1 MKNRKNN
8 SFSFTL
14 IELLV
19 VIAIIAILA
28 AMLLPALQQARDR
41 AKASTCQNNLKQ
53 IGQGIIAYADGNGGW
68 MPGWVHQ
75 KILWN
80 HIGPYM
86 GLTMKNERTVDD
98 KVIPQTVYCPAD
110 TWRTNHNDKG
120 VWWYSYGQNY
130 YANTSCAMNT
140 ERRLF
145 VLRKLS
151 AAKFPSRIFIL
162 TDSYAP
168 NRNYTTLS
176 TNSWPFNA
184 AASMESMRVSFHHN
198 NTANWL
204 FYDGHVGTRVAPE
217 CYANYKMIDDR

>member
-1 MKNRKNN
+1 MKNCKNN

-53 IGQGIIAYADGNGGW
+53 IGQAIMSYADSNQGW

-80 HIGPYM
+80 HIGPHM
-86 GLTMKNERTVDD
+86 GLTMKDPRTIND
-98 KVIPQTVYCPAD
+98 KVVPQNVYCPAD
-110 TWRTNHNDKG
+110 VWRTNHNDKG

-130 YANTSCAMNT
+130 YANTSSALNT

-145 VLRKLS
+145 VLKKLS
-151 AAKFPSRIFIL
+151 AARFPSRIFIL
-162 TDSYAP
+162 TDSY
-168 NRNYTTLS
+168 LKIK
-176 TNSWPFNA
+176 
-184 AASMESMRVSFHHN
+184 SFHK
-198 NTANWL
+198 
-204 FYDGHVGTRVAPE
+204 
-217 CYANYKMIDDR
+217 CYI